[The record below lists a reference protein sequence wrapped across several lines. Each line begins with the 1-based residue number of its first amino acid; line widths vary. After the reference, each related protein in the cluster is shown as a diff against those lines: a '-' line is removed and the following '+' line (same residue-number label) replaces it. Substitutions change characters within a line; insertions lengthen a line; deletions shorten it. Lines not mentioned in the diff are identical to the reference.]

1 MKGIL
6 PFDYIE
12 KPNEVI
18 YNVRAS
24 WPKDSNLYVFPIFQK
39 SPKGERERRSV
50 QFKKNDGDEIE
61 KIQLKN
67 HYIIYRARKLYKST
81 FNKIPEE
88 WKKIGYELEK
98 IVGRNKLS
106 IIGSWLVGFIG
117 RDVDFAVYGFN
128 SFKKISQNFYRLKK
142 VTKTL
147 HPSLEYQR
155 ELMKRYRCINP
166 KYNTTEKFILRRFY
180 LTPKGSREGSTLRFV
195 LQESELPQNPY
206 RLSTI
211 EKIITIEGIVE
222 KGEGSHFYPRTFY
235 LKTKKEK
242 YLVISILHAHQSAVE
257 SGEYIRVRG
266 ELKKKNI
273 VLIDNPNQHG
283 IYIL

>member
-39 SPKGERERRSV
+39 SPRGERERRNV
-50 QFKKNDGDEIE
+50 RFKKNDGDKIE

-106 IIGSWLVGFIG
+106 VIGSWLFGFTG

-128 SFKKISQNFYRLKK
+128 SFKKISQNFYQLKK

-147 HPSLEYQR
+147 YPSLEYQR
-155 ELMKRYRCINP
+155 ELMKQYRHINP
-166 KYNTTEKFILRRFY
+166 RYNTIEKFILRRFY
-180 LTPKGSREGSTLRFV
+180 FTPRGKKEGSTLRFV
-195 LQESELPQNPY
+195 LEQSELPLNPY
-206 RLSTI
+206 RLPTLK
-211 EKIITIEGIVE
+211 KIVTIEGIVE
-222 KGEGSHFYPRTFY
+222 KGEGSHFYPRIFT
-235 LKTKKEK
+235 LAIKEK
-242 YLVISILHAHQSAVE
+242 RYSIISILHAHQSAVE
-257 SGEYIRVRG
+257 NGEYIRVRG